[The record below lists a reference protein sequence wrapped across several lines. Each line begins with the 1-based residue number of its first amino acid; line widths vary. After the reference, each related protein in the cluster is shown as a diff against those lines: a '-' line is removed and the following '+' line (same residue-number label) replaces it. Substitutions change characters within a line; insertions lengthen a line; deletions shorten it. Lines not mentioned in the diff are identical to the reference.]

1 MKIYHS
7 YLYFLFLL
15 LFAFSCGEDPI
26 VPPVDKPDPEPEQP
40 VTIKEGLS
48 WSPETPD
55 ADKELTIW
63 FKAPANSQL
72 YGHTGEVYVHIGVVS
87 EGTWM
92 YVPAEWEEN
101 IGKCK
106 MTKVTDEPN
115 TWRITLSPSIRE
127 WFDSGET
134 PVNKIGIV
142 VRSADGERKGFP
154 KKENDNGDRF
164 IENITDSKYKPFQP
178 GVVRSG
184 TMPAGLQ
191 HGINMVDN
199 STVTLVLYDK
209 DKYGARKD
217 FAHVVGDFNN
227 WTLSNDDHS
236 QMFRDDAAGCW
247 WITLNNLDPTKE
259 YGFQYYLGNTGK
271 EAFRVA
277 DPYARKVLDPDN
289 DKYIPATTY
298 PENLTY
304 PEGAIGMVSVFRIQ
318 QETFNWQV
326 PDFKKPSLDN
336 LVIYEM
342 LLRDFTE
349 KSDLNGA
356 MAKLDYLESLG
367 VNAIELMPVQEFDG
381 NDSWGYNPAFFFAM
395 DKAYGTDRMYKE
407 FIDECHKR
415 GMAVILDV
423 VYNHATGANPFA
435 RMWWNPDH
443 KKPGT
448 GEIMPSTASNNP
460 YFNVDAPHP
469 YSVFHDF
476 NHESELVRTFVKR
489 NLQFLLEEY
498 HIDGFR
504 FDLTK
509 GFTQNTN
516 GSPGNDNAAY
526 DPSRIA
532 ILKEYN
538 NAIKAVSPD
547 ALVILE
553 HFVEASEEKELGDAG
568 MMVWHELNHEY
579 CQTAMGY
586 KDGSDLSKNYY
597 WNSTY
602 PTHIQVSFMESHDK
616 ERAAYKQIAW
626 GDGPLKTNLST
637 RMSQLATNAAFFFT
651 VPGPKMIWQFGE
663 LGYDYSIMSDPSGI
677 VHDYKNEEFKTAK
690 KPIKWDYYDKPER
703 KQLYDTYAALINLRR
718 DHPEL
723 FNATATLNWQVTE
736 AFWDQGKFLTLSS
749 FGNAKQVVVVGNFTN
764 NQIVASTTFTQTGLW
779 YNFMSPSTTLFVP
792 ESTMNITVPANSFK
806 IYTTFAP

>member
-1 MKIYHS
+1 MKINHS
-7 YLYFLFLL
+7 HFFFLLLL

-26 VPPVDKPDPEPEQP
+26 VPPDVKPDPEPEQP

-48 WSPETPD
+48 WSPAEVD

-92 YVPAEWEEN
+92 YLPAEWEEN
-101 IGKCK
+101 IADCR
-106 MTKVTDEPN
+106 MTKVADEKS

-127 WFDSGET
+127 WFGSGET

-142 VRSADGERKGFP
+142 IRSADREKKGI
-154 KKENDNGDRF
+154 ENDSF

-178 GVVRSG
+178 GAVRSG

-209 DKYGARKD
+209 DKFGARKD

-227 WTLSNDDHS
+227 WTLSNDDKS

-277 DPYARKVLDPDN
+277 DPYARKVLDPSN
-289 DKYIPATTY
+289 DHYIPATTY

-336 LVIYEM
+336 LVIYEL
-342 LLRDFTE
+342 LLRDFTV
-349 KSDLNGA
+349 SGDLNGA

-448 GEIMPSTASNNP
+448 SEIVPSTASNNP
-460 YFNVDAPHP
+460 YFNADAPHP

-509 GFTQNTN
+509 GFTQNAN

-526 DPSRIA
+526 DPSRIT
-532 ILKEYN
+532 ILKDYN
-538 NAIKAVSPD
+538 NAIKVVDPD
-547 ALVILE
+547 AWVILE
-553 HFVEASEEKELGDAG
+553 HFADDKEETELGNEG
-568 MMVWHELNHEY
+568 MMVWRKNNHAY
-579 CQTAMGY
+579 GQSAMGW
-586 KDGSDLSKNYY
+586 KDESDFRGVYYGSSSRPA
-597 WNSTY
+597 NSL
-602 PTHIQVSFMESHDK
+602 VSYMESHDE
-616 ERAAYKQIAW
+616 ERAAYKQTQYGNGILRTDLDA
-626 GDGPLKTNLST
+626 
-637 RMSQLATNAAFFFT
+637 RMSQLGLNAAFFFT
-651 VPGPKMIWQFGE
+651 VPGPKMVWQFGE
-663 LGYDYSIMSDPSGI
+663 LGYDVSIDENGR
-677 VHDYKNEEFKTAK
+677 TGR
-690 KPIKWDYYDKPER
+690 KPVKWEYYDDVPQR
-703 KQLYDTYAALINLRR
+703 KQLYDTYASLINLRR

-723 FNATATLNWQVTE
+723 FNATATLNWQVTPS
-736 AFWDQGKFLTLSS
+736 FWESGRFLTLSS
-749 FGNAKQVVVVGNFTN
+749 FGNAKQVVVVGNFT
-764 NQIVASTTFTQTGLW
+764 VTGFDATTSFPETGVWYDYMNPSATLDVPTQT
-779 YNFMSPSTTLFVP
+779 MPVP
-792 ESTMNITVPANSFK
+792 VPANSFK
-806 IYTTFAP
+806 MYTSFEP